1 MGLWVTKSPFPT
13 NEREDTQGA
22 SRRYEGMCTQLACS
36 RLATGSETSEGA
48 FPECLW
54 SLAEAFPLDWLVLAL
69 PAPCTPSLS
78 LSPGEGHG
86 PCASAVPSAA
96 GCLGAVTAWSCDST
110 RLVHFEPDL
119 VSAAQMAGIQA
130 EVCVG
135 PMAEHRPD

>member
-1 MGLWVTKSPFPT
+1 MGLCVTKSPFPT

-22 SRRYEGMCTQLACS
+22 SRRYEGVCTQLVCS
-36 RLATGSETSEGA
+36 RLAAGSETSEGA
-48 FPECLW
+48 LPECLW

-78 LSPGEGHG
+78 LSLVKVMAPVPQ
-86 PCASAVPSAA
+86 PCRLLQAVWVPW
-96 GCLGAVTAWSCDST
+96 LHGAVTARDLFT
-110 RLVHFEPDL
+110 LPL